1 MKGKKSE
8 SKTKQKKL
16 AILHWYKLTDN
27 NHVLI
32 PMFLIFVSLS
42 KVKQLNGGGY
52 PGY

>member
-16 AILHWYKLTDN
+16 AILHWHKLTDN

-32 PMFLIFVSLS
+32 PMFLVSLS